1 MKFWVFRCTLVIL
14 METIG
19 GQSFLKLPIRTNKK
33 KTKRRSLEKYVSTL
47 NIVNILAAI
56 LTILILT
63 LKTKKIYFLLVLDMR
78 LSNEAYVKKLRD

>member
-1 MKFWVFRCTLVIL
+1 

-63 LKTKKIYFLLVLDMR
+63 LKTKKIHFLLVLDMW
-78 LSNEAYVKKLRD
+78 LSNESYVKKSRE